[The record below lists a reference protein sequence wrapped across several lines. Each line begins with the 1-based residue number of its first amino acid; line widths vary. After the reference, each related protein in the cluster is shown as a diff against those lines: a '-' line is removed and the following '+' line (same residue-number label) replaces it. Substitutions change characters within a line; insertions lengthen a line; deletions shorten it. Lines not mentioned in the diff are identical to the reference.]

1 MGDGIA
7 TGVPVRVTG
16 VSSTERGAE
25 GIVKTVRPGWAGG
38 QEAVV
43 VVAGIL
49 RSREFSIPVSD
60 LSKK

>member
-1 MGDGIA
+1 MGDRIA
-7 TGVPVRVTG
+7 TGVLVRVTG
-16 VSSTERGAE
+16 VSSMERGTE
-25 GIVKTVRPGWAGG
+25 GIVKAVRPGWAGG

-49 RSREFSIPVSD
+49 RSREFSVPVSD